1 MFGWFKDRRIQKYLE
16 QTRQYIQ
23 AQYVE
28 PKKEEQKPSTDISSG
43 SSKVQYSRRRPP
55 SESTPQFQVW
65 DNDNKPKFSERD
77 RYDNGPKFSLRDNYD
92 SSSVQKTM
100 RSLSSATPTS
110 RVLRDLENSTNMT
123 FVDKLLEHI
132 SKRHMR
138 DSDVYRAAQVDRRLF
153 SKIVSDR
160 EYKPAKD
167 TFRFC
172 CVWN

>member
-1 MFGWFKDRRIQKYLE
+1 ME

-23 AQYVE
+23 EQYVE
-28 PKKEEQKPSTDISSG
+28 TKKEAQKPSTDTSSG
-43 SSKVQYSRRRPP
+43 SSKLQYSRRDTS
-55 SESTPQFQVW
+55 SEPKPQFQVW
-65 DNDNKPKFSERD
+65 DNDIKPKFSERD
-77 RYDNGPKFSLRDNYD
+77 SYDNGPKFSLRDNYD
-92 SSSVQKTM
+92 SSSVQRTM

-167 TFRFC
+167 T
-172 CVWN
+172 